1 MPDFSYRQHV
11 FFNTSSCR
19 ASVAMWHC
27 TRVCHS
33 NCYRYEM
40 RFQIG
45 ADFTKDVSSP
55 CVNPH
60 LLHPALLSAFM
71 NPDFCIGLRRKPFC
85 FLGLYSVSVD

>member
-19 ASVAMWHC
+19 ASIAMWHC
-27 TRVCHS
+27 ARVCHS

-45 ADFTKDVSSP
+45 ADFTKDASSVSCESAP
-55 CVNPH
+55 ASSGIAFGVYESRFLYRATPKAFLV
-60 LLHPALLSAFM
+60 LLTL
-71 NPDFCIGLRRKPFC
+71 FC
-85 FLGLYSVSVD
+85 FR